1 MGSDWAARSAG
12 AVQHLARVA
21 RARLVA
27 AAGHAAAAAT
37 LGADRVAALA
47 ALAAART
54 AAAAAWPA
62 ACLAATTPAGACA
75 LFWALGM
82 LMGAGVAKIPWG
94 RCADGGLQRAR
105 ASRLM
110 GWLARQPCMARHRAA
125 APPHCKLA
133 IVCAPAAAHAPSEPA
148 VRPPPVSAAVIEC
161 MSSSCSHARSA
172 LISWLAQEALSAEH
186 VSA

>member
-1 MGSDWAARSAG
+1 MRVTGADWAARSAG
-12 AVQHLARVA
+12 AVRRLARVA
-21 RARLVA
+21 RARLAA

-37 LGADRVAALA
+37 LGADRVAAFA
-47 ALAAART
+47 ALAAARA

-82 LMGAGVAKIPWG
+82 LMGAGVAKLPWG
-94 RCADGGLQRAR
+94 RRADGGLQRAL
-105 ASRLM
+105 ASQPSQLM
-110 GWLARQPCMARHRAA
+110 GWLARQPCVAQHRVA

-148 VRPPPVSAAVIEC
+148 VRSPPVSAA
-161 MSSSCSHARSA
+161 SH
-172 LISWLAQEALSAEH
+172 
-186 VSA
+186 